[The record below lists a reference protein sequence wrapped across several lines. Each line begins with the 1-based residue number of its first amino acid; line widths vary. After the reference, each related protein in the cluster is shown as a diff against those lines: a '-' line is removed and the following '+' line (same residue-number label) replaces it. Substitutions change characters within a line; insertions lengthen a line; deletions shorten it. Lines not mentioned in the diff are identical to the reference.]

1 MKGIDS
7 KLLSNLSKR
16 LSVFDHYHDD
26 HDKADYTTD
35 LSNYPSDNWAM
46 INAAIEE
53 HDGDPWF
60 IPKETVVNAWTS
72 QIYGTLGN
80 IPLRDF
86 ALERKF
92 FNMRQERVQEYKRK
106 WEEAR
111 DKGDKEYLSTHICF
125 GLSNSFWDNWTQEEI
140 DYYSNEERFPILKLK
155 AQEGFPLWDR
165 RNPMYEATEKMRLHL
180 NKARVF

>member
-1 MKGIDS
+1 LKGIDS

-16 LSVFDHYHDD
+16 LSVFDHYHNN
-26 HDKADYTTD
+26 DKNDSAD
-35 LSNYPSDNWAM
+35 LSDNWTM

-53 HDGDPWF
+53 HEGDPWF

-80 IPLRDF
+80 ISLRNF

-111 DKGDKEYLSTHICF
+111 DKNDKEYLSTHICF
-125 GLSNSFWDNWTQEEI
+125 GLDNSFWSNWTQEEI
-140 DYYSNEERFPILKLK
+140 NYYSNVDRFPILKT
-155 AQEGFPLWDR
+155 QEGPYLWDKA
-165 RNPMYEATEKMRLHL
+165 NPMYEATEKMRLHL
-180 NKARVF
+180 NRVNNR